1 MFYRRYESHKSS
13 ALNVPDFMI
22 AIFLL
27 EVDTIENNSLIIQRG
42 LSMETS
48 NIQKNLS
55 QSFHNLFCKF
65 IINNIINRNLFLLY
79 LNIPLLYIYNIF
91 SLIFIKY
98 SLFIS
103 KIILNNI
110 ELNNIKFLLNI

>member
-1 MFYRRYESHKSS
+1 MMFYRRDESHKSS

-27 EVDTIENNSLIIQRG
+27 EVDTIENNSLIVIQRG
-42 LSMETS
+42 LSMERS

-65 IINNIINRNLFLLY
+65 MINNIINRNLFLLY
-79 LNIPLLYIYNIF
+79 LNYILF
-91 SLIFIKY
+91 Y
-98 SLFIS
+98 STS
-103 KIILNNI
+103 IIYYH
-110 ELNNIKFLLNI
+110 

>member
-1 MFYRRYESHKSS
+1 MMFYRRDESHKSS

-27 EVDTIENNSLIIQRG
+27 EENYYREQFSDYSKRI

-55 QSFHNLFCKF
+55 QSFPNLFCKF

-79 LNIPLLYIYNIF
+79 LNISLLYIYNIF
-91 SLIFIKY
+91 SLIFIKH
-98 SLFIS
+98 SLI
-103 KIILNNI
+103 
-110 ELNNIKFLLNI
+110 FLK

>member
-1 MFYRRYESHKSS
+1 MMFYRRDESHKSS

-42 LSMETS
+42 LSMERS

-65 IINNIINRNLFLLY
+65 MINNIINRNLFLLY
-79 LNIPLLYIYNIF
+79 LNHILFYSTSIIY
-91 SLIFIKY
+91 Y
-98 SLFIS
+98 Y
-103 KIILNNI
+103 
-110 ELNNIKFLLNI
+110 